1 MRSGVKEENKDKE
14 NSLITVAK
22 REFKTLHAETLF
34 RILISNV
41 RVGKAEQ
48 GKSARRKKNKTRCF
62 MIKS

>member
-41 RVGKAEQ
+41 RVGKSGA
-48 GKSARRKKNKTRCF
+48 GKKCAT
-62 MIKS
+62 